1 VISARRARPPA
12 ELADAAY
19 EAVRALNH
27 ATVPAQCELA
37 NHLDLYRVLG
47 SLAALLHATPQALR
61 QTADWLTREQQAGR
75 VNVDATCPASPATTV
90 RAIITALAAA
100 ADTLTHSA
108 RRVDHA
114 NEATAHVITE
124 PTHQIGM

>member
-1 VISARRARPPA
+1 MTSARRSPA

-19 EAVRALNH
+19 EAVRTLNH
-27 ATVPAQCELA
+27 ATFPAQCELA
-37 NHLDLYRVLG
+37 DQQDLYRVLG

-61 QTADWLTREQQAGR
+61 QVGDWLAREQQHGR
-75 VNVDATCPASPATTV
+75 VGVDGTCPASPATTV
-90 RAIITALAAA
+90 EAIVTALAAA
-100 ADTLTHSA
+100 ADTLTNSA

-114 NEATAHVITE
+114 HEAAAHLITE